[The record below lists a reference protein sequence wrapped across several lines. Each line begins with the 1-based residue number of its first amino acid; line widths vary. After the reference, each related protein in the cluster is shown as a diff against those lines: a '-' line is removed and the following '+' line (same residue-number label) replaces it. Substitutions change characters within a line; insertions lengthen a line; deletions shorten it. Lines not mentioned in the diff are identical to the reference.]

1 MCSQGIDPFFCL
13 RCWKNPRSLH
23 LGALFGQTFLLLHN
37 FTFAFCSPVI
47 FLSRISNLALRS
59 NGKYLQHLQ
68 LKQSFSRAFLFF
80 FLRKIYYSHHEIGM
94 TVLEMKAEGLL
105 IALTSE
111 EARPIKLKASLAQ
124 KHTDIA

>member
-1 MCSQGIDPFFCL
+1 
-13 RCWKNPRSLH
+13 
-23 LGALFGQTFLLLHN
+23 
-37 FTFAFCSPVI
+37 
-47 FLSRISNLALRS
+47 
-59 NGKYLQHLQ
+59 
-68 LKQSFSRAFLFF
+68 
-80 FLRKIYYSHHEIGM
+80 M